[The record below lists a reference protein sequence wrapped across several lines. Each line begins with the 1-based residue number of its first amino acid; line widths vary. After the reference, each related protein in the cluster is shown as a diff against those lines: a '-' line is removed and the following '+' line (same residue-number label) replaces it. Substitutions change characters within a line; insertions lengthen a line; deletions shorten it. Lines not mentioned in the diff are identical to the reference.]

1 MGHLSGR
8 VAALQANQVIDMTV
22 TSVGSGPGSAV
33 AVLERQLLADQRT
46 LADDQ
51 KAKAAAAVLAAD
63 QARVQTDAAAITSA
77 SGAGGF
83 RRSSPART
91 NLYL

>member
-1 MGHLSGR
+1 
-8 VAALQANQVIDMTV
+8 VIDMTV
-22 TSVGSGPGSAV
+22 TSVGSGLGSAV

-46 LADDQ
+46 LAEHQ

-77 SGAGGF
+77 SGTGGF
-83 RRSSPART
+83 RRGSPART